1 MRLRAILVLGIF
13 CLPLLG
19 MAQVRG
25 DVASHGTIFGGY
37 SLVNN
42 NSNNFT
48 GWDAQGTFNLAR
60 HFGITADFSG
70 TSRQVAGV
78 SFLGFSAGTQQHLYN
93 FMVGP
98 TATAYFGRSSVFG
111 HALFGSA
118 HSNLGAGVTLP
129 IIGGLSAPLDTSNS
143 FAMAFGGGVDIGLSR
158 HFAIRAAQIDFLRTN
173 FNSVDAL
180 ASGLTSGLGNNSQN
194 SFRYSGGLV
203 WRF

>member
-1 MRLRAILVLGIF
+1 MRLRAILILGLF
-13 CLPLLG
+13 CLPLTGL
-19 MAQVRG
+19 AQQR
-25 DVASHGTIFGGY
+25 SELPSRGTIFGGY
-37 SLVNN
+37 SLLNN
-42 NSNNFT
+42 NSNNFN
-48 GWDAQGTFNLAR
+48 GWDAQGTFNLTR
-60 HFGITADFSG
+60 NFGVTADFSG

-78 SFLGFSAGTQQHLYN
+78 SFAGFSAGSQQHLYN
-93 FMVGP
+93 FLFGP

-118 HSNLGAGVTLP
+118 RSSLGAGVTVP
-129 IIGGLSAPLDTSNS
+129 ILGGFSAPLDTASG

-180 ASGLTSGLGNNSQN
+180 AAGLSTGTSNNQN
-194 SFRYSGGLV
+194 SFRYSGGIV